1 MQNKLSDLN
10 NHLFEQLERLLD
22 DDVCSDKEATASEI
36 AKAKAVCDISQQIV
50 NIANVQLNGVKLS
63 NEWNLKGI
71 MPKTLAI
78 E

>member
-22 DDVCSDKEATASEI
+22 DDVCNTKETTAAEI

-50 NIANVQLNGVKLS
+50 NIANVQLDGVRLS
-63 NEWNLKGI
+63 NEWNLKGA